1 MQTARPQVQYRPRPS
16 NLSLERIMEKS
27 AARNPSDASQG
38 PRGTIP
44 GMAGHTRGYAQR
56 IDVAADLQR
65 VWRALTNTE
74 DLTRW
79 CSPGAAISPRPGGL
93 FRASVDR
100 VTELDAHIDIFEPGR
115 RLRLIYLPTPTL
127 PPSES
132 AVVDDFILDADDD
145 GTVMRLLGS
154 GYPADPAWDA
164 HYLRL
169 RVGWERAVAR
179 LKVWVERQ
187 SKSGA

>member
-1 MQTARPQVQYRPRPS
+1 MPLPSGRCRSSRKMPRTAALTAKVRIPSFLTSNPPRKTQTAQPQVQYRPRPP
-16 NLSLERIMEKS
+16 NLSLERIMKKS

-44 GMAGHTRGYAQR
+44 PMAGHTRGYAQR

-79 CSPGAAISPRPGGL
+79 CSPAATISARPGGL

-115 RLRLIYLPTPTL
+115 RLRLIYLPTPSL

-145 GTVMRLLGS
+145 GTVM
-154 GYPADPAWDA
+154 
-164 HYLRL
+164 
-169 RVGWERAVAR
+169 
-179 LKVWVERQ
+179 
-187 SKSGA
+187 

>member
-1 MQTARPQVQYRPRPS
+1 MG
-16 NLSLERIMEKS
+16 E
-27 AARNPSDASQG
+27 
-38 PRGTIP
+38 
-44 GMAGHTRGYAQR
+44 HTRGYAQR
-56 IDVAADLQR
+56 IDVVADAQQ
-65 VWRALTNTE
+65 VWRSLTTTE
-74 DLTRW
+74 ELARW
-79 CSPGAAISPRPGGL
+79 CSPGATISGRPGGL

-100 VTELDAHIDIFEPGR
+100 VTELEAHIDIFEPAR
-115 RLRLIYLPTPTL
+115 RLRLIYLPTPAL
-127 PPSES
+127 PATES
-132 AVVDDFILDADDD
+132 AIVDDFILDADGD

-187 SKSGA
+187 SRSGA